1 MKNKDLITVYIT
13 NYNYGRYIDKC
24 IQSILKQTYKNIEL
38 IIIDDGSSDNSKE
51 NLKKYEKIKKIK
63 IIYQKNK
70 GLNITNN
77 IAIKVSTGRYIIR
90 VDADDW
96 LREDAIS
103 SLYKEISK
111 DKKIAIVFSNYY
123 EVNTNGEIQNE
134 YKRYNFDK
142 VKILDKPAHGACSL
156 IDKKKLLTV
165 GGYNE
170 NLNCQDGYDIWFKFI
185 SKYKFKHVNK
195 SLFFYRQHSESL
207 STNKKK
213 ILKARSKIYKSITQN
228 QKEFNCIAVIAVRG
242 PKYDPNSNV
251 FRKLKNKYL
260 IDWTLQQIIKSSVKK
275 IVIAT
280 PDTKVVNYVKRKYIS
295 KKIVTFKRSDTTAA
309 FNTPIDKIILETYK
323 KYRLQNKKF
332 DCLMSVS
339 IEAPFRN
346 YYDYDSMINVMKIFK
361 TDAVVAVKQETDN
374 FYKHF
379 GSGLKILNDD
389 KKLKLER
396 NEIYR
401 QVGKFY
407 LLGKKLLQN
416 NKTLP
421 EGNIGHI
428 VLDNDSALS
437 LDSRDDWI
445 KAKMVNMNFN

>member
-77 IAIKVSTGRYIIR
+77 IAIKVSSGRYIIR

-295 KKIVTFKRSDTTAA
+295 KKIVTFKRSDTTEA

-407 LLGKKLLQN
+407 LLGKKLLQC

>member
-13 NYNYGRYIDKC
+13 NYNYGRYIDNC
-24 IQSILKQTYKNIEL
+24 IKSILKQTYKNIEL

-185 SKYKFKHVNK
+185 SKYKIKHVNK

-251 FRKLKNKYL
+251 FRKLKDKYL

-407 LLGKKLLQN
+407 LLGKKLLQS

>member
-1 MKNKDLITVYIT
+1 
-13 NYNYGRYIDKC
+13 
-24 IQSILKQTYKNIEL
+24 
-38 IIIDDGSSDNSKE
+38 
-51 NLKKYEKIKKIK
+51 
-63 IIYQKNK
+63 
-70 GLNITNN
+70 
-77 IAIKVSTGRYIIR
+77 
-90 VDADDW
+90 
-96 LREDAIS
+96 
-103 SLYKEISK
+103 
-111 DKKIAIVFSNYY
+111 
-123 EVNTNGEIQNE
+123 
-134 YKRYNFDK
+134 
-142 VKILDKPAHGACSL
+142 
-156 IDKKKLLTV
+156 
-165 GGYNE
+165 
-170 NLNCQDGYDIWFKFI
+170 
-185 SKYKFKHVNK
+185 
-195 SLFFYRQHSESL
+195 
-207 STNKKK
+207 
-213 ILKARSKIYKSITQN
+213 
-228 QKEFNCIAVIAVRG
+228 
-242 PKYDPNSNV
+242 
-251 FRKLKNKYL
+251 
-260 IDWTLQQIIKSSVKK
+260 
-275 IVIAT
+275 
-280 PDTKVVNYVKRKYIS
+280 
-295 KKIVTFKRSDTTAA
+295 
-309 FNTPIDKIILETYK
+309 
-323 KYRLQNKKF
+323 
-332 DCLMSVS
+332 MSVS

>member
-1 MKNKDLITVYIT
+1 MKIKDLITVYIT

-51 NLKKYEKIKKIK
+51 NLKKYEKIRKIK
-63 IIYQKNK
+63 VIYQKNK

-103 SLYKEISK
+103 SLYKEIQK
-111 DKKIAIVFSNYY
+111 DKKIAMVFSNYY
-123 EVNTNGEIQNE
+123 EVNVNGEIQNE
-134 YKRYNFDK
+134 FKRYNFNK

-207 STNKKK
+207 SKNKKK
-213 ILKARSKIYKSITQN
+213 ILIARSKIYKSITQN
-228 QKEFNCIAVIAVRG
+228 QKKFNCVAVIAVRG
-242 PKYDPNSNV
+242 PKYDSNSNV
-251 FRKLKNKYL
+251 FKKLKGKYL
-260 IDWTLQQIIKSSVKK
+260 IDWTLKQIIKSSVKK

-280 PDTKVVNYVKRKYIS
+280 PDIKVVDYIKRKYNT
-295 KKIVTFKRSDTTAA
+295 KKIVILIRSDATAEL
-309 FNTPIDKIILETYK
+309 NTPIDKIILESYK
-323 KYRLQNKKF
+323 KYKFNNKKF

-361 TDAVVAVKQETDN
+361 TDSVVAVKQETDN

-379 GSGLKILNDD
+379 GSGLRILNDD

-407 LLGKKLLQN
+407 LLGKKLLN
-416 NKTLP
+416 GHKTLP
-421 EGNIGHI
+421 EGHIGHI
-428 VLDNDSALS
+428 VLDNDAALS
-437 LDSRDDWI
+437 LDTHDDWV
-445 KAKMVNMNFN
+445 KAKMTKINFN

>member
-280 PDTKVVNYVKRKYIS
+280 PDIKVVNYVKRKYIS

-407 LLGKKLLQN
+407 LLGKKLLQS